1 MSSTASFAGNLTE
14 DPELAYICE
23 GPRAYV
29 SFRVMVDHRIQN
41 ARGQWPPEE
50 PTAHEV
56 RVYGG
61 AANSVAD
68 SFGSG
73 APVTV
78 HGRLKT
84 DRWIGKETGEKH
96 TTRVVEVNDYLGY
109 LGGLGQQVG
118 GRADRTD
125 APGPHFVAVRLSR
138 GD

>member
-1 MSSTASFAGNLTE
+1 MSNTVSFAGNLTE

-23 GPRAYV
+23 GGKPYV
-29 SFRVMVDHRIQN
+29 SFRGMVDHRFQN
-41 ARGQWPPEE
+41 AHGQWQGEG

-84 DRWIGKETGEKH
+84 DKWIGKETGEKH
-96 TTRVVEVNDYLGY
+96 TKRVVEVNDYLGY
-109 LGGLGQQVG
+109 LGGWVN
-118 GRADRTD
+118 RWA
-125 APGPHFVAVRLSR
+125 AVQTEPTRRVPLCRSPCEQ
-138 GD
+138 G